1 MTFNWYEYLLLAQYL
16 DKDIKFNHPEALQ
29 RSAVSRA
36 YYAAFCSAREYA
48 TSKYKTKFQASSD
61 VHLDVRI
68 LFSTK
73 NRKDISDN
81 LNDLRLL
88 RNKCDYNNDVKN
100 LHAIVNQ
107 AIQLADEIISGLQ
120 LLGKH

>member
-1 MTFNWYEYLLLAQYL
+1 MTFNWYEYFLLAQYL
-16 DKDIKFNHPEALQ
+16 EKECKFSYSEALQ

-48 TSKYKTKFQASSD
+48 ISKYQKKFRPDSD
-61 VHLDVRI
+61 VHLEVRI
-68 LFSTK
+68 TFK
-73 NRKDISDN
+73 EKKRDDISDN

-100 LHAIVNQ
+100 LHIIVKQ
-107 AIQLADEIISGLQ
+107 AIQLADDIVSRL
-120 LLGKH
+120 